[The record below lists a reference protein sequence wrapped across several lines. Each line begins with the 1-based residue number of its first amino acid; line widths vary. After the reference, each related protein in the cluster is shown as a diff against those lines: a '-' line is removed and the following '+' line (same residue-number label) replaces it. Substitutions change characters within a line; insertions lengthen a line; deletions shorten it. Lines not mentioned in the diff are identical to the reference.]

1 MKHKRERVSR
11 LVRWKSAALV
21 LSIFALVNAL
31 GAQQSNS
38 IVLLD
43 VSGSMERDR
52 GILFQRYSK
61 GYAEGHS
68 QMQEL
73 SQTLGATL
81 ERRCHCPVS
90 LGQFSSSH
98 EPAPI
103 SGPSHG
109 SQLAAHVPRTAAGR
123 DTELNFA
130 LSLGLKHSPDGLI
143 FIITDNQNDFQGSH
157 SDAEFYD
164 MLAKDAAINSVYFV
178 PLAEANS
185 TRDALVL
192 YGVGAGRAPR
202 DLLRSVVSD
211 FAAAVKSEAVQF
223 RPLYE
228 QEQGHP
234 QLGFSQNI
242 SQINGEGDEQP
253 AVLEGDS
260 IVVPFP
266 EGHSLDGGVKFKLHS
281 NLKHWRIVEGHLT
294 RAQVRTEVPP
304 EFVGAAPIEVPVNIS
319 GGKKLNVN
327 PGGDSAEIYT
337 LPLNGLEDAGV
348 TLRRS
353 GFFQTTLP
361 DIRVQVRLN
370 AVIAL
375 AERPEGA
382 GIQPVFSPALQ
393 QRMQAVRN
401 LPEIMNAMTFQTDAA
416 SGAGSMERN
425 IPITR
430 ELIVRVRPDGMRNAL
445 ARAVLFG
452 LPLLLLAAAIGAYVL
467 ARPQTFTLLD
477 PAGRSRIL
485 EFSPFA
491 RKALVQWDGRTA
503 AKLNKAGGL
512 FRIEP
517 APGYKAEP
525 LQLAGVPARFELIN
539 NSSGDRGQFQLRR
552 GTVQSKSTSQGG
564 RS

>member
-1 MKHKRERVSR
+1 MKDKMERFSIFIRREFAG
-11 LVRWKSAALV
+11 LALLILV
-21 LSIFALVNAL
+21 LVTAS
-31 GAQQSNS
+31 GAQQPSS

-52 GILFQRYSK
+52 GILFERYSR
-61 GYAEGHS
+61 GYAQGRS

-73 SQTLGATL
+73 TQTLGTIL

-103 SGPSHG
+103 SGPVLG
-109 SQLAAHVPRTAAGR
+109 NQLAAHVPRSAGGR

-130 LSLGLKHSPDGLI
+130 LSLGLNHNPDGYI
-143 FIITDNQNDFQGSH
+143 FIITDNQNDFQGSR
-157 SDAEFYD
+157 SDAEFYN
-164 MLAKDAAINSVYFV
+164 MLAKAPAIHSVYFV

-192 YGVGAGRAPR
+192 YGVGAGKAPR

-211 FAAAVKSEAVQF
+211 FAAVVKSEAVQF

-242 SQINGEGDEQP
+242 SQINEEGDEQP

-260 IVVPFP
+260 ILVPLG

-294 RAQVRTEVPP
+294 RAQVRAEVPP
-304 EFVGAAPIEVPVNIS
+304 EFIGAGPIEVPVNIS

-327 PGGDSAEIYT
+327 PGGDSAEVYT

-348 TLRRS
+348 SLRRS

-361 DIRVQVRLN
+361 DIRIQVRLN

-375 AERPEGA
+375 AQRPEGA
-382 GIQPVFSPALQ
+382 GMQPVFSPALQ

-401 LPEIMNAMTFQTDAA
+401 LPEIMNAMTFQSDAG
-416 SGAGSMERN
+416 SGAGSMERD

-430 ELIVRVRPDGMRNAL
+430 ELILRVHPDGIRNAL

-452 LPLLLLAAAIGAYVL
+452 VPLLLLAAAIGGYVL
-467 ARPQTFTLLD
+467 ARPQSFTLVD
-477 PAGRSRIL
+477 PTGRSRIL
-485 EFSPFA
+485 QFSPFA
-491 RKALVQWDGRTA
+491 RQAAVQWDGKTV
-503 AKLNKAGGL
+503 AKLNKTGGI

-517 APGYKAEP
+517 VPGYKAEP
-525 LQLAGVPARFELIN
+525 LQLSGVPARFELTN
-539 NSSGDRGQFQLRR
+539 NSSGERGPFQLRR
-552 GTVQSKSTSQGG
+552 GTMHSKSTSQGG
-564 RS
+564 RL